1 MKRSVNKKPVQGLDT
16 HGHEIPDPTPVE
28 PPIGYVKQPSLAEQI
43 RQAILSDRL
52 KREAEEAGL
61 ETFEEADDFNVG
73 DDYDPSSPYE
83 ETFEPVVPAP
93 APAPVVEAENRVAE
107 TLQPLGE
114 PEVPPGNEGSPS
126 DAPPGAKKGSRKTP

>member
-1 MKRSVNKKPVQGLDT
+1 MAKKSVNKKPVEGLDT

-52 KREAEEAGL
+52 KREAEQAGL
-61 ETFEEADDFNVG
+61 ETFEEADDFDVG

-83 ETFEPVVPAP
+83 ETFQPVNPAP
-93 APAPVVEAENRVAE
+93 TTKTVVEAEKRVAE
-107 TLQPLGE
+107 TLTAPAGDSEAPDTGE
-114 PEVPPGNEGSPS
+114 APAVPPK
-126 DAPPGAKKGSRKTP
+126 AAKKGK